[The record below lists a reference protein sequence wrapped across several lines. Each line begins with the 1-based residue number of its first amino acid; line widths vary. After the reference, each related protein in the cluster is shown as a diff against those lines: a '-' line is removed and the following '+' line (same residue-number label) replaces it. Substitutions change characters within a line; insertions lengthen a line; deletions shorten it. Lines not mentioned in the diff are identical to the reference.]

1 MLKKMI
7 YAAGIGYLFRR
18 FVGGGRSAGYSTLDG
33 GGSRWGRRGW

>member
-18 FVGGGRSAGYSTLDG
+18 FVGGGRSASTL
-33 GGSRWGRRGW
+33 GGSRWGRRGF

>member
-7 YAAGIGYLFRR
+7 YAAGIGYLFKR
-18 FVGGGRSAGYSTLDG
+18 FVGGGRSSSSMAT